1 MKKSLFAFL
10 MIALFATTFTSCKK
24 DEGETK
30 VEITDNSFAINGV
43 KIDGNTTL
51 GAIGKDNTLL
61 LTSQDTKSIVTIL
74 FKARPTASGAFNFKG
89 LAQAK
94 ELGDN
99 DLILAVINS
108 DKVSYASTSALT
120 QKATVT
126 VNSAGKLTVVIPEVT
141 IGEAA
146 GGTTTIKFQGK
157 LVEF

>member
-51 GAIGKDNTLL
+51 GAVSSANLLL
-61 LTSQDTKSIVTIL
+61 LTSQDSKSTVTL
-74 FKARPTASGAFNFKG
+74 MFKAKPTASGSFNFKG
-89 LAQAK
+89 LLQAK
-94 ELGDN
+94 DLGDN
-99 DLILAVINS
+99 DLILAVAN
-108 DKVSYASTSALT
+108 DGKTYASTSALT

-126 VNSAGKLTVVIPEVT
+126 VNSAGKLTVSIPEVE
-141 IGEAA
+141 IADAA
-146 GGTTTIKFQGK
+146 GGTATIKFQGK